1 MPLFFHLTHF
11 RELGQKYKNIF
22 VQFLVQMKTLNFAF
36 EINWPLVVSDP
47 KVKSNE
53 DSNKKRNQKVLKKRK
68 ETKKTALHCTALS
81 WVSFWYDYFAAKQ
94 ILDDRAA
101 TIKVGATSLDSRVS
115 RVSAECLKGQIIS
128 KANFE
133 VFIWTKSWT
142 KIFFYF
148 CLRSLKWIKSKNEYK
163 LSY

>member
-36 EINWPLVVSDP
+36 KINWPLVVSDP

-68 ETKKTALHCTALS
+68 ETKKKTALHCTALS

-101 TIKVGATSLDSRVS
+101 TIKFGATSLIVRRVR
-115 RVSAECLKGQIIS
+115 RVA
-128 KANFE
+128 
-133 VFIWTKSWT
+133 
-142 KIFFYF
+142 
-148 CLRSLKWIKSKNEYK
+148 SLAHNPLMRFVGNAVVY
-163 LSY
+163 Y